1 MNWAT
6 TIVSPKAG
14 FFGAYFFRDPKE
26 ELDIISENKSFPEKK
41 KQAKKNSTL
50 LG

>member
-6 TIVSPKAG
+6 TIISPKAG
-14 FFGAYFFRDPKE
+14 LFGAYFFRDPKE
-26 ELDIISENKSFPEKK
+26 ELDIISENKTFPEREN
-41 KQAKKNSTL
+41 QAKENPTL